1 MKTNINR
8 PRLLP
13 RLGIVLS
20 FIALFTACEQQNYEP
35 NFNVA
40 PGGGT
45 VSTYK
50 SYTLSSV
57 PGSSVY
63 GRVVFY
69 KYNSS
74 VTLVEMGLYNA
85 TKGAT
90 YSASIYEG
98 KLAESSAK
106 VLKALDGISG
116 ETGAF
121 SSNKYF
127 TISEAG
133 FYDKLTTYNANVKV
147 MSGTTV
153 LASGNIGGNA
163 TPVAQSN

>member
-1 MKTNINR
+1 MKNSINR

-13 RLGIVLS
+13 LLGIVLS
-20 FIALFTACEQQNYEP
+20 FVALFTSCEQQNYEP
-35 NFNVA
+35 NFTVA

-50 SYTLSSV
+50 SYTLSSAT
-57 PGSSVY
+57 GASVY

-74 VTLVEMGLYNA
+74 VTLVEMGLYNT

-90 YSASIYEG
+90 YTASIYEG
-98 KLAESSAK
+98 KLAESSTK
-106 VLKALDGISG
+106 VLKTLDALSG
-116 ETGAF
+116 DTGAF
-121 SSNKYF
+121 SSNKYY
-127 TISEAG
+127 TVNEAG

-153 LASGNIGGNA
+153 LANGNIGGNA